1 VGYLLKGRVFDVG
14 NLVDALR
21 RISDGE
27 SVVDPT
33 IVTPLLGRDRRSDP
47 LAELTARER

>member
-14 NLVDALR
+14 NLVGALR

-33 IVTPLLGRDRRSDP
+33 IVTPSWDVTVAATRSP
-47 LAELTARER
+47 S